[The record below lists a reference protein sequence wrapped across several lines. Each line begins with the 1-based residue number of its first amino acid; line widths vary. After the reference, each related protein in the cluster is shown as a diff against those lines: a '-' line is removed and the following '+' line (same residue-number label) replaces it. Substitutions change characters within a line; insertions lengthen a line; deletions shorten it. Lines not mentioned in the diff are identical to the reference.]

1 MRRPFAAPFAA
12 TMLIAS
18 LAGAATGV
26 ARATGAQHSTK
37 DEPLS
42 LLTPSLAGMQNFTA
56 YCAPCH
62 GHDGKGLGPVADAL
76 TTRPS
81 DLTKLAARNKGV
93 FPTRGVRDY
102 LTHGNE
108 TVQAH
113 GSRTMPVWGPTF
125 RAFDSSDKAVALRIA
140 NLATYL
146 ESIQQ

>member
-1 MRRPFAAPFAA
+1 MTPPFRARSAAMLFASI
-12 TMLIAS
+12 LL
-18 LAGAATGV
+18 LAGAAN
-26 ARATGAQHSTK
+26 AQHSTK
-37 DEPLS
+37 DPPLS
-42 LLTPSLAGMQNFTA
+42 LLTPSLSGAQNFTA

-62 GHDGKGLGPVADAL
+62 GHDGRGRGPVAGAL
-76 TTRPS
+76 TAQPS

-93 FPTRGVRDY
+93 FPTRSIRDY

-108 TVQAH
+108 AVQAH

-140 NLATYL
+140 NLVTYL

>member
-1 MRRPFAAPFAA
+1 MTRHFRPRFAAMLAA
-12 TMLIAS
+12 LV
-18 LAGAATGV
+18 AAAVTGV
-26 ARATGAQHSTK
+26 TGAPRAQHSTK

-42 LLTPSLAGMQNFTA
+42 LLTPSLSGVQNFTA

-62 GHDGKGLGPVADAL
+62 GHDGRGRGPVAEAL
-76 TTRPS
+76 TTQPS
-81 DLTKLAARNKGV
+81 DLTKLAARNRGV

-102 LTHGNE
+102 LTHGSE

-140 NLATYL
+140 NLVTYL

>member
-1 MRRPFAAPFAA
+1 MTRPFRARPAAA
-12 TMLIAS
+12 TLFAS
-18 LAGAATGV
+18 VLLLAGAAN
-26 ARATGAQHSTK
+26 AQHSTK

-42 LLTPSLAGMQNFTA
+42 LLTPSLSGIQNFTA

-62 GHDGKGLGPVADAL
+62 GHDGKGLGPVAEAL

-81 DLTKLAARNKGV
+81 DLTKLTARNKGV
-93 FPTRGVRDY
+93 FPTRRIRDY

-140 NLATYL
+140 NLVTYL

>member
-1 MRRPFAAPFAA
+1 MTRQLRAPFAA
-12 TMLIAS
+12 MAAAFCAAAVTGVT
-18 LAGAATGV
+18 GAA
-26 ARATGAQHSTK
+26 RAQHSTK
-37 DEPLS
+37 DAPLS
-42 LLTPSLAGMQNFTA
+42 LLTPSLSGVQNFAA

-93 FPTRGVRDY
+93 FPRRSVRDY
-102 LTHGNE
+102 LTHGDE

-140 NLATYL
+140 NLVTYL

>member
-1 MRRPFAAPFAA
+1 MTRPVIAPFASA
-12 TMLIAS
+12 ILVAS
-18 LAGAATGV
+18 LTTAMTGV
-26 ARATGAQHSTK
+26 AAVAGAQHSTK

-42 LLTPSLAGMQNFTA
+42 LLMSSLSGMQNFA
-56 YCAPCH
+56 SYCAPCH
-62 GHDGKGLGPVADAL
+62 GHDGKGRGPVADAL
-76 TTRPS
+76 TSPPS

-93 FPTRGVRDY
+93 FPTRSVRDY

-140 NLATYL
+140 NLVTYL
-146 ESIQQ
+146 ESIQP